1 MKVPTWLAGILP
13 GGKALPPST
22 SAMVGYD
29 GQSYAR
35 VVYSNS
41 RVSDGSKSHGSLS
54 GSGRAIIFD
63 HATIRTNARSAYFD
77 SPVARGICDRYTD
90 TTVGVGLKMKPTP
103 IARLLGISSE
113 EAEAWGAD
121 VQARFELWFAS
132 KDPHRA
138 KNMTGYQL
146 QRLYALSQRRD
157 GEVFAR
163 CYYDGKG
170 RSNPFNVELL
180 DPAQIVGDGF
190 TDTSGLT
197 KYPADGIKRGTNG
210 EELEYQVYPGA
221 GFASGEPVTVPA
233 RTANGRPLMLHGF
246 SQEYPGQTRGY
257 SMLAHALD
265 DFQKLGDFTHATLI
279 KAINQ
284 ASIYA
289 SVEPATDAPASN
301 IFESIS
307 AGNAGPR
314 VIADPVSEAEPCNGT
329 ASAITCTSV
338 PEATLTSPGVMVM
351 SLQAG
356 EKLKPFA
363 NTAPADSYDKFVD
376 AFTAYITASCNM
388 PVEVYLQRFNANY
401 SASRAALLLFWH
413 VACIWRRELDDDFM
427 TPVYETWL
435 SEEIAAGRISAP
447 GWSDLNLR
455 RAWLAHSLI
464 GTPVPNID
472 PGKLISA
479 HKEQA
484 SVGAVTLD
492 QIAHETNGS
501 NGASNRAQL
510 AREYAELPVPYW
522 EAQASAKKP
531 PVKDDEEDD

>member
-1 MKVPTWLAGILP
+1 MRLPSWL
-13 GGKALPPST
+13 GGKPVPAPST
-22 SAMVGYD
+22 SASVQGYG
-29 GQSYAR
+29 GQVYPP
-35 VVYSNS
+35 VVFYNS
-41 RVSDGSKSHGSLS
+41 RVSDGSKSRGSLS
-54 GSGRAIIFD
+54 GSGMSLIFD
-63 HATIRTNARSAYFD
+63 HAKIRANARTAYFD

-90 TTVGVGLKMKPTP
+90 TTVGVGLKLKPTP
-103 IARLLGISSE
+103 VARLLGISSE

-121 VQARFELWFAS
+121 TQTRFELWFAS

-138 KNMTGYQL
+138 RNMTGYQL

-157 GEVFAR
+157 GEVFTR
-163 CYYDGKG
+163 CYYDGEG
-170 RSNPFNVELL
+170 RANRLSMEFL
-180 DPAQIVGDGF
+180 DPVQIVGDGL
-190 TDTSGLT
+190 TDTGGFT
-197 KYPADGIKRGTNG
+197 YPADGITRAENG
-210 EELEYQVYPGA
+210 EEKAYRVYPGA
-221 GFASGEPVTVPA
+221 GLTSGAPITVPA
-233 RTANGRPLMLHGF
+233 KTKAGRPLMLHGF
-246 SQEYPGQTRGY
+246 SQEYAGQGRGY

-265 DFQKLGDFTHATLI
+265 EFQKLGDFTHATLI

-289 SVEPATDAPASN
+289 SVEPSDENPASN

-307 AGNAGPR
+307 AG
-314 VIADPVSEAEPCNGT
+314 GT
-329 ASAITCTSV
+329 APRIVSDSVPEECAAAGASTAITCTSI
-338 PEATLTSPGVMVM
+338 PEATLTQPGVMVM
-351 SLQAG
+351 SLGAG
-356 EKLKPFA
+356 EKLKFHA
-363 NTAPADSYDKFVD
+363 NTAPADSYKEFVD

-413 VACIWRRELDDDFM
+413 VACIWRREIDDDFM

-435 SEEIAAGRISAP
+435 AEEIAAGRISAP

-455 RAWLAHSLI
+455 RAWTSHSLI

-501 NGASNRAQL
+501 NGAANRAQL

-522 EAQASAKKP
+522 EATASAKRPTDKDE
-531 PVKDDEEDD
+531 DDE